1 MTSTAA
7 TASAGTATTS
17 TPLPTGV
24 APGTWQIETS
34 HSSAAFSVRHAGI
47 SKVRGTIAIT
57 GGRIVIGDDL
67 ESSTVEAT
75 LDPAT
80 VDTRDE
86 RRDGHLRSADFF
98 ETETYPTWEF
108 RSTGIRADGEDYLID
123 GELTA
128 HGVTRPVTLRTEFNG
143 GATDPFGAAR
153 LGASA
158 TTTISRK
165 EFGLTWNAALETG
178 GVLVS
183 DTITISLDIEAVAAE

>member
-1 MTSTAA
+1 M
-7 TASAGTATTS
+7 TATSSTTTTTTS
-17 TPLPTGV
+17 LPAGV
-24 APGTWQIETS
+24 TPGTWQIETS
-34 HSSAAFSVRHAGI
+34 HSSASFSVRHAGI

-57 GGRIVIGDDL
+57 DGRIVIGEDL
-67 ESSTVEAT
+67 ASSSVEAT

-86 RRDGHLRSADFF
+86 RRDGHLRSGDFF

-108 RSTGIRADGEDYLID
+108 RSTGIRAEGDDYVVD

-128 HGVTRPVTLRTEFNG
+128 HGVTRPVALRTEFNG
-143 GATDPFGAAR
+143 AATDPFGVAR
-153 LGASA
+153 IGASA

-178 GVLVS
+178 GVLVG
-183 DTITISLDIEAVAAE
+183 DTITISLDIEAVAA